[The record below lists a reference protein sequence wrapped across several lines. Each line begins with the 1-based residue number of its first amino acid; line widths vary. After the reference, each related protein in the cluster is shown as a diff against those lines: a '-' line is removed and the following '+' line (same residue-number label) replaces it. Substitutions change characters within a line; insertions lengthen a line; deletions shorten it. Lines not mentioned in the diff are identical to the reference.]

1 LGPEKFLAYHD
12 VEIEIDEYK
21 NDIYSLG
28 IVFLY
33 IQVPEVKI
41 KSINELIMA
50 KMKEKDCKTY
60 KFTVFKSQLKDYDLV

>member
-12 VEIEIDEYK
+12 IEIEIDEYK

-33 IQVPEVKI
+33 IQVPGIKI
-41 KSINELIMA
+41 KGINEIIMA
-50 KMKEKDCKTY
+50 KTK
-60 KFTVFKSQLKDYDLV
+60 